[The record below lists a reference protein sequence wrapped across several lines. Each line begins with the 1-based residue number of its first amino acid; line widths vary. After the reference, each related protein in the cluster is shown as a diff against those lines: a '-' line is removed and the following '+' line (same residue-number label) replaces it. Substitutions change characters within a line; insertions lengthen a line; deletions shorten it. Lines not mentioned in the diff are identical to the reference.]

1 MLGKLTDSEKNKNWC
16 KIITDVEHAINN
28 TINKSTAQS
37 PSKLLFGVRQRGKII
52 DGIAEYLEAKV
63 NVEICNIEKKRV
75 KAKESIEHSQQYNKD
90 YFDRHHKKAH
100 KYKEGDYVVIRNF
113 ENEKGVSKKL
123 IPYMKGPYEVIKV
136 LRNDRYVIKSL
147 DEHDGA
153 NRPYSGTW
161 SAKNMRP

>member
-1 MLGKLTDSEKNKNWC
+1 M
-16 KIITDVEHAINN
+16 
-28 TINKSTAQS
+28 
-37 PSKLLFGVRQRGKII
+37 
-52 DGIAEYLEAKV
+52 
-63 NVEICNIEKKRV
+63 
-75 KAKESIEHSQQYNKD
+75 KAKESIEHSQKYNKD

-113 ENEKGVSKKL
+113 ENKMGVSKKL

-136 LRNDRYVIKSL
+136 LRNNRYVIKSL

-161 SAKNMRP
+161 SAENMRPWRESTAALNDSEGE